1 MKAQRRQDG
10 EVMRGHLECHSENSE
25 KVRQK
30 LDLAN
35 VIWVSEGPAGQAF
48 P

>member
-1 MKAQRRQDG
+1 MKAQRWQGG
-10 EVMRGHLECHSENSE
+10 EVMRGHPECHSENSE
-25 KVRQK
+25 KVRQE

-35 VIWVSEGPAGQAF
+35 VIWVSEGPAGQAL